1 MKYRY
6 FSDCHLHSDCSRD
19 AEDPAMMMC
28 EAAQRQG
35 LYAVALTDHCECND
49 YYKEEYDRSVRQ
61 SYFEAKKA
69 AAVFQGRL
77 RVYAGVELGQPLQD
91 VKAAQDVLTTCGF
104 DFVLASLHNLAGME
118 DFYFLDYDHQDV
130 NELLT
135 RYFDEI
141 LEMVRWDG
149 FDSLAHLTYPYR
161 YITGDKGIPAQL
173 YPDHGEVID
182 EILSLLVQN
191 HKALELNTSGLRQ
204 KLGQTLPPPDVIR
217 RFRQMGG
224 KYVTIGSDAHRWGDI
239 GAGVETGLSLL
250 LQAGFD
256 RFTIYVGREPVLLP
270 IK

>member
-35 LYAVALTDHCECND
+35 LYAVALTDHCECNE

-149 FDSLAHLTYPYR
+149 FDSLAHLTTPTDTLR
-161 YITGDKGIPAQL
+161 AIRAFRPSFTRITARSSTKSS
-173 YPDHGEVID
+173 VCWFR
-182 EILSLLVQN
+182 
-191 HKALELNTSGLRQ
+191 T
-204 KLGQTLPPPDVIR
+204 IR
-217 RFRQMGG
+217 RWSLTPPACGRSWGRPCRRQM
-224 KYVTIGSDAHRWGDI
+224 
-239 GAGVETGLSLL
+239 
-250 LQAGFD
+250 
-256 RFTIYVGREPVLLP
+256 
-270 IK
+270 